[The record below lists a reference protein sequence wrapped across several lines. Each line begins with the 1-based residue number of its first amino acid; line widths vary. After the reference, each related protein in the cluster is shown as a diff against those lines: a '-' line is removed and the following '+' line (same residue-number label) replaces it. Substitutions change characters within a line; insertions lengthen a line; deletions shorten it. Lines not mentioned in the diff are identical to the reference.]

1 MNAYFPRL
9 VAMILTLSACTA
21 PAGAS
26 VRLPRI
32 FSDHMVLQAGQAVPV
47 WGTADA
53 GEKITVRLAD
63 QTKTA
68 EASPDGK
75 WRVTLNKLTPA
86 EGLTLKIEAGNE
98 LTFTDVL
105 IGEVWLCSGQSNM
118 ALAVSKAADFDR
130 ERPNAKWPKI
140 RTFTTKWIECSPE
153 TVGNFSAVG
162 YYFGREIHQKTGLA
176 VGLINRSAGGSPIEL
191 WTSLDAQKSVPELAP
206 ILGDSQEATVESKS
220 AAQAES
226 DRKQAL
232 EVEGKQ
238 ATAAQK
244 RPPGYLF
251 EDRIVPLIPYA
262 IRGVVWYQ
270 GEANSYTVHADLYG
284 RQLATMIT
292 DWRKR
297 WGYDFAFLTVQLPEL
312 GRAQTEPVEDSGRAF
327 VRDGVLQSLSLPNT
341 GMAVTLGTGEAN
353 NNHPKNKQEVGRRLA
368 LWALSQVYGKK
379 KDQPASGPLPA
390 GHTIIDGKI
399 VITFNHVAGGLKAR
413 GGELKGFAIAG
424 EDGKWRW
431 AQAKI
436 NGDKVIV
443 WHPDVKEPSAAR
455 YAWAGNPADCSLGN
469 DAGLPA
475 SPFQVGDSPRAQP
488 IK

>member
-1 MNAYFPRL
+1 MNGCSLRL
-9 VAMILTLSACTA
+9 LALIITASACA
-21 PAGAS
+21 ASADAKVKLPA
-26 VRLPRI
+26 I
-32 FSDHMVLQAGQAVPV
+32 FSDHLVLQAGRPVPI
-47 WGTADA
+47 WGLADA
-53 GEKITVRLAD
+53 GEKITVNLAD

-68 EASPDGK
+68 EAGHDGK
-75 WRVTLNKLTPA
+75 WMVTLDLLTA
-86 EGLTLKIEAGNE
+86 GEGQTLTIQGQNV
-98 LTFTDVL
+98 LTITDVL

-153 TVGNFSAVG
+153 TVANFSAVA
-162 YYFGREIHQKTGLA
+162 YYFGREIHQKTGSA

-206 ILGDSQEATVESKS
+206 ILGDSQEAKVESKS
-220 AAQAES
+220 AAQAEI

-368 LWALSQVYGKK
+368 LWAMSQVYGK

-390 GHTIIDGKI
+390 GHKIIDGKI
-399 VITFNHVAGGLKAR
+399 VITFTHVAGGLKAR

-443 WHPDVKEPSAAR
+443 WHPDVKKPSAAR

-475 SPFQVGDSPRAQP
+475 SPFQVGDSPQAQP